1 MVVLCNGNTASAAEL
16 FTASIRD
23 FRNDGLLEA
32 KIVGKTTYGKGKM
45 QNIYVISD
53 GSATVFTT
61 GLFNP
66 PCGVN
71 FDGVGITPHVEVEL
85 SEEAKTY
92 NINLLPHDKDN
103 QLGAAVAE
111 AKK

>member
-1 MVVLCNGNTASAAEL
+1 
-16 FTASIRD
+16 
-23 FRNDGLLEA
+23 
-32 KIVGKTTYGKGKM
+32 
-45 QNIYVISD
+45 
-53 GSATVFTT
+53 
-61 GLFNP
+61 
-66 PCGVN
+66 
-71 FDGVGITPHVEVEL
+71 VEVEL